1 MSAFNLICR
10 PVKMSLLD
18 FLHSAAVAEWTQTV
32 LLPLLA
38 ADSIQP
44 TVLSPALH
52 WVVRGQQQE
61 VCVGWLGSEQ
71 PEWCQC
77 PAVLSF
83 LPRCANNT
91 CTKPALIL

>member
-18 FLHSAAVAEWTQTV
+18 FLHSAAVAEWTQIV

-52 WVVRGQQQE
+52 WVGRGQQQE
-61 VCVGWLGSEQ
+61 VC
-71 PEWCQC
+71 
-77 PAVLSF
+77 AVLSF